1 MAQSIGKISYFIIS
15 FFTMLIT
22 LVSFTLLSLQIL
34 LISLLWMFSR
44 FVSHINYKLANLH
57 S

>member
-1 MAQSIGKISYFIIS
+1 MAKSIGKISYFIMS

-22 LVSFTLLSLQIL
+22 LLSFSLLSLQIL
-34 LISLLWMFSR
+34 LLSLLWMFSR
-44 FVSHINYKLANLH
+44 FVSHVNYKLANLH